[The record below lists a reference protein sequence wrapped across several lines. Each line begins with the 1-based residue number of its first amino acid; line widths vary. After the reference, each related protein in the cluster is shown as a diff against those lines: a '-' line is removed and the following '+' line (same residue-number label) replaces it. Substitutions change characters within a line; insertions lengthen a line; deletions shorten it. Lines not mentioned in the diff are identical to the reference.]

1 MRIEVDEINKVI
13 KVPIPLTEPTGKMR
27 VKIRNNFT
35 EYGSPTPTRQIPFSL
50 KHYVEWQI
58 GYDVDKSNLEKL
70 ALSTLPNTEFGG
82 ANGKYKAL
90 YELSEYLYYFVQW
103 GLITKEEIRNLFA
116 TLETIEGRFL
126 IEEEFLGLEQ
136 RFNRTKSKEFL
147 EAIFYPFQA
156 KYSRLI
162 WNLNNFSF
170 GTLVEIEMREK
181 QRAVGVQPML
191 YICLPLERLQPAPG
205 MLPLLK
211 RTAQPKEYAYLLLA
225 DGYQALLLELM
236 WLFGILSADHKH
248 DVLEILKVILCTK
261 KN

>member
-1 MRIEVDEINKVI
+1 MRIEVDETNKII
-13 KVPIPLTEPTGKMR
+13 KVPIPLTSQSGKIR

-35 EYGSPTPTRQIPFSL
+35 GYGLPTPTRQIPFSL

-70 ALSTLPNTEFGG
+70 NLSTLPNTEFGG

-103 GLITKEEIRNLFA
+103 GLITKEEIEELL
-116 TLETIEGRFL
+116 TTIEEIQEGFFIEQNFRMYPYPYYIQPIKILERLFYRFEVGYPL
-126 IEEEFLGLEQ
+126 LV
-136 RFNRTKSKEFL
+136 
-147 EAIFYPFQA
+147 YPFD
-156 KYSRLI
+156 SLGI
-162 WNLNNFSF
+162 
-170 GTLVEIEMREK
+170 LVEIVVKEK

-191 YICLPLERLQPAPG
+191 YVCLPLERLQPAPG
-205 MLPLLK
+205 MPFLLG